1 MLLRLQLI
9 TEGQIDRSKS
19 EGIVDCGQDIF
30 SRLRRII
37 RLQNIACLAP
47 ENLMPYSC
55 SKTDQESRLKTRSRA
70 YPAFIQISH
79 LNPTIL
85 DLTFAFQ
92 YLGLVCVP
100 HELAPALQRSFPVF
114 FVRNG
119 RPTPTYC
126 ECVESGLSQTAQ
138 SGGTIPPS
146 FRGFQFGFSPISRV
160 PLRR

>member
-1 MLLRLQLI
+1 MLLRLQSI

-19 EGIVDCGQDIF
+19 EGIVDCGQYSF
-30 SRLRRII
+30 SRLQRII
-37 RLQNIACLAP
+37 RLKSIACLAP
-47 ENLMPYSC
+47 DNWTAYSC
-55 SKTDQESRLKTRSRA
+55 SKIDQESRLKTRYRA
-70 YPAFIQISH
+70 YPGFIQISH

-85 DLTFAFQ
+85 FLTFSFQ
-92 YLGLVCVP
+92 YLGLVLVP
-100 HELAPALQRSFPVF
+100 HYLASALQRSCPVF

-126 ECVESGLSQTAQ
+126 ECAESGPSQTAQ
-138 SGGTIPPS
+138 SGETIPPS